1 MEVYILSHDPWTVQ
15 VVHEHAAEKM
25 ISDMLQNTI
34 CDVPDVITLVWE
46 DVLLKTDSSEVIK
59 LPAPPTGLFEKAEI
73 CRFELKSIGALL
85 ITDAVAAN
93 HDASQVAL
101 KNLLMSL
108 STTIFTCYSAFV
120 SSPSFAKVSEKSS
133 VQMSNDAS
141 QAGNKHEEEIKLQ
154 REHYN
159 LVNNVLTMIKG
170 K

>member
-1 MEVYILSHDPWTVQ
+1 
-15 VVHEHAAEKM
+15 
-25 ISDMLQNTI
+25 
-34 CDVPDVITLVWE
+34 
-46 DVLLKTDSSEVIK
+46 VLLKTDSSEVIK
-59 LPAPPTGLFEKAEI
+59 LPAPPTGLVAHCLFKICQEICTVQTNCDSAKFEKAEI

-133 VQMSNDAS
+133 VQMSS
-141 QAGNKHEEEIKLQ
+141 F
-154 REHYN
+154 
-159 LVNNVLTMIKG
+159 
-170 K
+170 